1 MLFSCPLRSL
11 PHNVRSE
18 LQRHRKGF
26 KKLNLPADQRKALL
40 RGLTTQVTFGFA
52 LTLVWVAVG
61 WGLCFSTQDGRL
73 VDSFSDARIFVACCC
88 TMHFGDALQSG
99 VICVIFWHF

>member
-1 MLFSCPLRSL
+1 MFSCPFRSL

-52 LTLVWVAVG
+52 LTRVG
-61 WGLCFSTQDGRL
+61 GGRL
-73 VDSFSDARIFVACCC
+73 GAFFFNTGWPAGGFVFRC
-88 TMHFGDALQSG
+88 
-99 VICVIFWHF
+99 